1 LPKGIEMKINPL
13 ERIHFPNDEQN
24 ENILIGG

>member
-13 ERIHFPNDEQN
+13 ERIHFPNDEQI
-24 ENILIGG
+24 ERGEEC